1 MEVITHYVLCAL
13 FLGVVMEI
21 DGRELIRNANY
32 LRVNR
37 LLIKKIG
44 GLEAILLTELIDW
57 EEYLIKEKMISDGD
71 PFFYTHEK
79 IRDRL
84 GFSNT
89 SIRRYLYALENLG
102 LLTIGK
108 ENKLPKRNMYKLNT
122 KTISILI
129 QELYKEKEEQ
139 KDAFKAHS
147 TRSANMAV
155 CSANMAVRSANMAV
169 CGIESMQQYK
179 KTNINNTELTNT
191 NSTIPRNSSFAMGD
205 FPDGK
210 IPKAESIRKEN
221 KYTEDKT
228 EILFSEIE
236 NLDSNTHIPE
246 IKKRFE
252 LKKEIQDM
260 IPEIKETENIDENYD
275 IYDLDLDI
283 EYSDNEYTEINESE
297 INEKE
302 NISTVKE
309 KEIQETEKINKM
321 KNTKNEFFEPVKDTI
336 KNITPENSIISFWNK
351 FPELS
356 THKNRNTKLYK
367 KANEYI
373 DALLDHT
380 FVDKY
385 EFDNNWKIDSNL
397 RILPLKELTEKTLK
411 SAIMDYTLCFEPEYR
426 PENKEYLSKSIVD
439 FIYNPVTKKSQ
450 LLFMLN
456 HKPQLINKPDPS
468 LARKNI
474 PSEIASRVDNIL
486 SHKYSRIN
494 DLHRLEVYNNVL
506 RTLKKFTEIKKLGKY
521 QTHKSNFSYIKSIER
536 LWLDYLSN
544 RSKITKFDFSPDNFT
559 FTDFIEYMENEY
571 DVSLDTSEKNIARL
585 QRSYE
590 KSLQSKQKEVKLVE
604 NELNIDDL
612 LL

>member
-1 MEVITHYVLCAL
+1 LYAL
-13 FLGVVMEI
+13 FLGVIMEEKREFKGVWIPREIWLNKELTWMEKLFLTEI
-21 DGRELIRNANY
+21 DSLDKHNTCYASNNYFSEFFNISKTRSSQIINSLVKKGYIQSELIYNGMQIEK
-32 LRVNR
+32 RVLKIDKDKKHYTENPNKIKTKINGSI
-37 LLIKKIG
+37 IKKSPK
-44 GLEAILLTELIDW
+44 EMHNNYENTEDT
-57 EEYLIKEKMISDGD
+57 KEKSLYEDSD
-71 PFFYTHEK
+71 
-79 IRDRL
+79 L
-84 GFSNT
+84 GGSKY
-89 SIRRYLYALENLG
+89 SKGGSKYSKGGSKYSKGGSKYSKGGYLENCKVNN
-102 LLTIGK
+102 TIY
-108 ENKLPKRNMYKLNT
+108 NNT
-122 KTISILI
+122 
-129 QELYKEKEEQ
+129 
-139 KDAFKAHS
+139 
-147 TRSANMAV
+147 
-155 CSANMAVRSANMAV
+155 
-169 CGIESMQQYK
+169 
-179 KTNINNTELTNT
+179 INNTD
-191 NSTIPRNSSFAMGD
+191 IPRNSSFAMGD

-210 IPKAESIRKEN
+210 IPKVESVKSKE

-236 NLDSNTHIPE
+236 NLDINTHIPE

-260 IPEIKETENIDENYD
+260 IPEEKEIEVAEYD

-283 EYSDNEYTEINESE
+283 EYSDNESE
-297 INEKE
+297 IE

-309 KEIQETEKINKM
+309 NEIQETEKINKM
-321 KNTKNEFFEPVKDTI
+321 KNTKNEFFEPKKDTI
-336 KNITPENSIISFWNK
+336 KNTTPENSIISFWNK
-351 FPELS
+351 FPELA
-356 THKNRNTKLYK
+356 THRNRNTKLYK

-373 DALLDHT
+373 TALLDHS
-380 FVDKY
+380 FVDTY
-385 EFDNNWKIDSNL
+385 EFDNNWKIDNNL

-426 PENKEYLSKSIVD
+426 PENKEYLTKSIVD
-439 FIYNPVTKKSQ
+439 FIYNPITKKSQ
-450 LLFMLN
+450 LLFILN
-456 HKPQLINKPDPS
+456 HKPQLITKPDPS
-468 LARKNI
+468 LARKHI
-474 PSEIASRVDNIL
+474 PSEIASKVDNIL

-559 FTDFIEYMENEY
+559 FNNFIEYMENEY
-571 DVSLDTSEKNIARL
+571 DVSLDTSEKNIRRL

>member
-1 MEVITHYVLCAL
+1 MYYMLY
-13 FLGVVMEI
+13 FLGDFMDI

-57 EEYLIKEKMISDGD
+57 EEYLIKEKMINDGD

-102 LLTIGK
+102 LLTIEK

-147 TRSANMAV
+147 ARSANMAV
-155 CSANMAVRSANMAV
+155 RGINMAVRSANMAHR
-169 CGIESMQQYK
+169 GIESMQQYK

-210 IPKAESIRKEN
+210 IPKAESVRKEN

-236 NLDSNTHIPE
+236 NLDINTHIPE

-252 LKKEIQDM
+252 LKKEIQDI
-260 IPEIKETENIDENYD
+260 IPEEKEIEVDENYD

-283 EYSDNEYTEINESE
+283 EYSDNEYTEINE
-297 INEKE
+297 KE

-309 KEIQETEKINKM
+309 NEIQETEKINKM
-321 KNTKNEFFEPVKDTI
+321 KNTKNEFFEPKKDTI
-336 KNITPENSIISFWNK
+336 KNTTPENSIISFWNK
-351 FPELS
+351 FPELA

-373 DALLDHT
+373 TALLDHS
-380 FVDKY
+380 FVDTY
-385 EFDNNWKIDSNL
+385 EFDNNWKIDNNL

-411 SAIMDYTLCFEPEYR
+411 SAIMDYTLCFEPEYK
-426 PENKEYLSKSIVD
+426 PENKEYLTKSIVD

-450 LLFMLN
+450 LLFILN
-456 HKPQLINKPDPS
+456 HKPQLITKPDPS
-468 LARKNI
+468 LVRKHI

-521 QTHKSNFSYIKSIER
+521 QVNKSNFSYIKSIER

-559 FTDFIEYMENEY
+559 FNNFIEYMENEY
-571 DVSLDTSEKNIARL
+571 DVSLDTSEKNIRRL

>member
-1 MEVITHYVLCAL
+1 MNMEELKIIETANFNKVSYDRTKWYTFTNQFINAHKPILQNREMHSSESTNAYYKTDKCILQNRQMDSSESTNG
-13 FLGVVMEI
+13 F
-21 DGRELIRNANY
+21 DGF
-32 LRVNR
+32 
-37 LLIKKIG
+37 
-44 GLEAILLTELIDW
+44 
-57 EEYLIKEKMISDGD
+57 EE
-71 PFFYTHEK
+71 
-79 IRDRL
+79 
-84 GFSNT
+84 
-89 SIRRYLYALENLG
+89 
-102 LLTIGK
+102 
-108 ENKLPKRNMYKLNT
+108 
-122 KTISILI
+122 
-129 QELYKEKEEQ
+129 
-139 KDAFKAHS
+139 
-147 TRSANMAV
+147 
-155 CSANMAVRSANMAV
+155 
-169 CGIESMQQYK
+169 
-179 KTNINNTELTNT
+179 
-191 NSTIPRNSSFAMGD
+191 TIPDINTYNKPDSKPVDKTRNSSFAMGD

-210 IPKAESIRKEN
+210 IPKAESVRKEN

-236 NLDSNTHIPE
+236 NLDINTHIPE

-260 IPEIKETENIDENYD
+260 IPEEKEEVDENYD

-283 EYSDNEYTEINESE
+283 EYSDNE

-309 KEIQETEKINKM
+309 NEIQETEKINKM
-321 KNTKNEFFEPVKDTI
+321 KNTKNEFFEPKKDTI
-336 KNITPENSIISFWNK
+336 KNTTPENSIISFWNK
-351 FPELS
+351 FPELA
-356 THKNRNTKLYK
+356 THRNRNTKLYK

-373 DALLDHT
+373 TALLDHS
-380 FVDKY
+380 FVDTY
-385 EFDNNWKIDSNL
+385 EFDNNWKIDNNL
-397 RILPLKELTEKTLK
+397 RILPLKELTVKSLK
-411 SAIMDYTLCFEPEYR
+411 SAIMDYTLCFEPEYK
-426 PENKEYLSKSIVD
+426 PENKEYLTKSIVD

-450 LLFMLN
+450 LLFILN
-456 HKPQLINKPDPS
+456 HKPQLITKPNPS
-468 LARKNI
+468 LARKSI

-521 QTHKSNFSYIKSIER
+521 QVNKSNFSYIKSIER

-559 FTDFIEYMENEY
+559 FNNFIEYMENEY
-571 DVSLDTSEKNIARL
+571 DVSLDTSEKNIRRL
-585 QRSYE
+585 QRSHE